1 MLVQL
6 TWKARPISPEQ
17 SSRMME
23 TWGKLE
29 AKFAE
34 RTDMERVNWY
44 IATDGSSG
52 SEVVKTADSDAALQF
67 ALETSLAL
75 SEFLEFESKVVLD
88 LETAMPGI
96 LQAMEYAQG

>member
-1 MLVQL
+1 MLVQT

-17 SSRMME
+17 SNRLLA

-44 IATDGSSG
+44 IAADGASG
-52 SEVVKTADSDAALQF
+52 SEVVRSDDSDAALQF
-67 ALETSLAL
+67 ALETALAL
-75 SEFLEFESKVVLD
+75 SEFLEFESKVVLELD
-88 LETAMPGI
+88 TAMPGI
-96 LQAMEYAQG
+96 LSAMEYANG